1 MARKLVAVVT
11 GSNRGIGLAIVTQ
24 LAQCRS
30 PTPLLIYA
38 TSRSGADLGITASA
52 SNEVRYAPL
61 DITRADSIDGL
72 VARLDRVDILVNNAG
87 VNLDADYSAA
97 NAERTFAVNY
107 RGTLAACRAFLRVM
121 PSNGD
126 GGPSGSSSSSRIVN
140 VTSGACQ
147 LGNYASAIQQR
158 FRSAGMTL
166 GALDALAREYLEA
179 VRAGREEESG
189 WRHVGASY
197 SVSKSCVTA
206 LTAVLAREHP
216 GVLINCCC
224 PGWVRTDMGGQVGEG
239 GKSPEEGARIPV
251 RLAIGDIGN
260 VSGRYWANDG
270 VQNTGSG
277 EVQDW

>member
-11 GSNRGIGLAIVTQ
+11 GSNRGIGLAIVSQ
-24 LAQCRS
+24 LAQS
-30 PTPLLIYA
+30 LTPLLIYA
-38 TSRSGADLGITASA
+38 TSRSGTDLGIKASA
-52 SNEVRYAPL
+52 SNEVRYASL
-61 DITRADSIDGL
+61 DITRADSIDRL

-87 VNLDADYSAA
+87 VNLDAAYSAA
-97 NAERTFAVNY
+97 NAQQTFAVNY
-107 RGTLAACRAFLRVM
+107 RGTLAACRAFLRIM
-121 PSNGD
+121 PADGTD
-126 GGPSGSSSSSRIVN
+126 GGGSGGSGRSSRIVN

-147 LGNYASAIQQR
+147 LGDYAPAIQQR
-158 FRSAGMTL
+158 FRSAAMTL
-166 GALDALAREYLEA
+166 GSLDDMAREYLEA

-206 LTAVLAREHP
+206 LTAVLARENE

-239 GKSPEEGARIPV
+239 GKSPEDGSRIPI
-251 RLAIGDIGN
+251 RLAIGDIGT